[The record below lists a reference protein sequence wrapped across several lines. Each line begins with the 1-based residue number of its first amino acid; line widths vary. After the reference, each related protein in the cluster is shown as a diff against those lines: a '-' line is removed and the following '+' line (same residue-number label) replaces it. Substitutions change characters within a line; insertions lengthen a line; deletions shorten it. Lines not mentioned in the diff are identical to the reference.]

1 LNISEKNLGI
11 NNGINYLKKLLQYN
25 LAIRIKNH
33 ILLKINKLWL

>member
-1 LNISEKNLGI
+1 MNI

-25 LAIRIKNH
+25 LAIQIKNH